1 MIPEE
6 CTPTSRL
13 FHPFFIKEAR
23 LAQLVRRLYAER
35 MAVVR
40 IFLLLFC
47 FASRMRHALADM
59 CTSSDV
65 IFIGTTWVMLPKSI
79 TSSPIPEFFMLQA
92 RPWLPPWGTESWPAR
107 TPWVKPQ
114 GFFSGRGKPLVL
126 WRGTG
131 ASPLEKRERG
141 LLGTPDGACGQPE
154 RELPAL
160 TLVWISSNPLWGG
173 PFSPRANF
181 ARGPTV
187 SRTGSLGC
195 TGAPESLVR
204 STQKG
209 HPPLPRGAK
218 CSRGTNCGKRGKLE
232 RENQKRKRKER
243 KKGGKGK
250 KNFVE

>member
-79 TSSPIPEFFMLQA
+79 TSSPILEFFMLQA

-126 WRGTG
+126 WRGTS

-160 TLVWISSNPLWGG
+160 TLVWISSNRSGEGRFPLGQNLREGQRSPEREASAAGEHQKVWCARHRRGTL
-173 PFSPRANF
+173 PFRAGLN
-181 ARGPTV
+181 APEGPTV
-187 SRTGSLGC
+187 GREGS
-195 TGAPESLVR
+195 
-204 STQKG
+204 
-209 HPPLPRGAK
+209 
-218 CSRGTNCGKRGKLE
+218 
-232 RENQKRKRKER
+232 
-243 KKGGKGK
+243 
-250 KNFVE
+250 